1 MIEFYPRVLG
11 VHVAAVA
18 VSGVLFAA
26 RGLGTIA
33 GQAWPRAP
41 VVRWTGHAIDTV
53 LLSAALMLVAM
64 LPSAVFANGWL
75 ATKLVLLAAYI
86 ASGWMTLRRGR
97 GVRGR
102 LAWLGLA
109 VALYTLILG
118 VARMH
123 HPLGWALLLP
133 ILRQ

>member
-1 MIEFYPRVLG
+1 MLEFYSQVLG

-18 VSGVLFAA
+18 ASGSLFAA

-33 GQAWPRAP
+33 GQAWPAAP

-64 LPSAVFANGWL
+64 LPPAIFANGWL
-75 ATKLVLLAAYI
+75 TTKLVLLVAYV
-86 ASGWMTLRRGR
+86 ACGSMALHRSRDRRGR
-97 GVRGR
+97 S
-102 LAWLGLA
+102 AWLALA
-109 VALYTLILG
+109 IVLYASMLG
-118 VARMH
+118 IARMH

-133 ILRQ
+133 VLQP